1 MLGLPQRYSLARMSD
16 GRCSRATSG
25 VYSATE
31 SDCSNSPELYTNQA
45 KSDYVQSSRGHTLGA
60 PHGRRKTEEQLT
72 QNTQNNINL
81 VKKYVSRIPPPKPV
95 RYHFQK
101 SSTNLSYSRPSSDKE
116 NLVKNIQTISRIPQN
131 KNKSASYM
139 NINRK
144 ESHILV

>member
-1 MLGLPQRYSLARMSD
+1 MSD
-16 GRCSRATSG
+16 ERCSTATSG

-31 SDCSNSPELYTNQA
+31 SDYSNSPELYANQA
-45 KSDYVQSSRGHTLGA
+45 RSDNVQFRGHTLGV

-72 QNTQNNINL
+72 QNTQNNINP

-101 SSTNLSYSRPSSDKE
+101 SSTNLSYSRPNSDKE